1 MKGSEMPHT
10 SVDSATVHYRIE
22 GQGPGLLLVH
32 GTGATGDVNYGHL
45 LEKFTDQ
52 RTVILPDYA
61 GSGDTVDDGQPLA
74 LEQLADQV
82 LGAADEATDEPVDV
96 VGFSLGAL
104 IAVMAAARRPERVRR
119 LVLVAGWARNDDLRK
134 RLGFNLWRRLADVSP
149 ELYSHYISLLLFTP
163 GFLANLDAEA
173 FDEAVGGAAVN
184 EGTLR
189 QIELGLEADIRKLL
203 PRIDVPTLVVGC
215 RHDQLVPVEHSREV
229 HEGIPGSAYLEIE
242 SGHLVPAEAPDE
254 LVAAIRNFLD

>member
-1 MKGSEMPHT
+1 MPRT
-10 SVDSATVHYRIE
+10 TVDGTTVHYRTE

-32 GTGATGDVNYGHL
+32 GTGATGETNYGHL
-45 LEKFTDQ
+45 VKEFAD
-52 RTVILPDYA
+52 RHTVILPDYA
-61 GSGDTVDDGQPLA
+61 GSGDTVDDGSPLT

-104 IAVMAAARRPERVRR
+104 VAVMAAARRPERVRR

-134 RLGFNLWRRLADVSP
+134 RLGFTLWRRLADLDP

-163 GFLANLDAEA
+163 GFLADLDAET
-173 FDEAVGGAAVN
+173 FDAAVGGAEVN

-189 QIELGLEADIRKLL
+189 QIELGLDADIRELL
-203 PRIDVPTLVVGC
+203 PAIGVPTLVVGC
-215 RHDQLVPVEHSREV
+215 RHDQLVPVDHSREL
-229 HEGIPGSAYLEIE
+229 HEAIPRSTYLEIE

-254 LVAAIRNFLD
+254 LVDAIRNFLA